1 MQIKSTLN
9 VFNEAS
15 LPAVP
20 GAAGSGHILKRLAG
34 TVEHPSE
41 RLTVALATF
50 DPGTHEKLHWHL
62 IEAFYYVISGRA
74 VMKDIEEK
82 SHDIGP
88 GTVVYASPG
97 IAGAH
102 SWDIKERLQLI
113 SVRAT
118 ADSQKIIQ
126 FDVDPATKESTMP
139 IGRLA
144 ARDAT
149 SFKKSMY

>member
-9 VFNEAS
+9 IFNEAT
-15 LPAVP
+15 LPAVA

-34 TVEHPSE
+34 SADHPSE
-41 RLTVALATF
+41 RLTVSLATF
-50 DPGTHEKLHWHL
+50 DAGTHEMLHWHL

-74 VMKDIEEK
+74 VMKDIEGR
-82 SHDIGP
+82 SYDIGP

-97 IAGAH
+97 IAAAH
-102 SWDIKERLQLI
+102 SWEIKEKLQLL

-126 FDVDPATKESTMP
+126 FDVDPETKESTMS
-139 IGRLA
+139 IGRLL

-149 SFKKSMY
+149 TFKKSMY

>member
-15 LPAVP
+15 LPPFA
-20 GAAGSGHILKRLAG
+20 GAAGSGHIMKRLAG
-34 TVEHPSE
+34 TPEHPSE
-41 RLTVALATF
+41 SLTVGLATF

-62 IEAFYYVISGRA
+62 IEAFYFVISGRA
-74 VMKDIEEK
+74 VMKDIEGG

-88 GTVVYASPG
+88 GTVVYAPPG
-97 IAGAH
+97 IAGSH
-102 SWDIKERLQLI
+102 SWDIKEKLQLL

-118 ADSQKIIQ
+118 ADGQKIIQ
-126 FDVDPATKESTMP
+126 FDVDPDTKESTMP

-144 ARDAT
+144 ARDAM